1 MDNSKRVIQEKSFQ
15 SKMPNRY
22 PASEEKTTL
31 TDKRCLVISLKSAQ
45 IEEVDKITVLNQIKF
60 PAKIQSTTGDKIITF

>member
-1 MDNSKRVIQEKSFQ
+1 
-15 SKMPNRY
+15 
-22 PASEEKTTL
+22 
-31 TDKRCLVISLKSAQ
+31 LVISLKSAQ